1 MLLTVQRKLLFQ
13 KTQDDSE
20 IKSNLGDLDSDCL
33 EVVEIT

>member
-20 IKSNLGDLDSDCL
+20 MKSNLGDLGSDCF